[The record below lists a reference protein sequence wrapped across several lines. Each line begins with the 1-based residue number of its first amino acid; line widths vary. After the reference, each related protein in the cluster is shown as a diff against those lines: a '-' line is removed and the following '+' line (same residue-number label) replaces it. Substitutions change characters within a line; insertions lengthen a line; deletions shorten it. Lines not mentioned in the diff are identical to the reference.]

1 MGKFK
6 EGPYGISIKIAFGK
20 GVLAGI
26 CDPGLRDREYI
37 VPGVERVVALAVKF
51 PDFEDCLQMECARD
65 FQADYI
71 VSRNLEDFKSS
82 DIPCVDADEMCRIIE
97 SHQL

>member
-51 PDFEDCLQMECARD
+51 PDFEDRETPAEQGVVRMEDGC
-65 FQADYI
+65 Y
-71 VSRNLEDFKSS
+71 S
-82 DIPCVDADEMCRIIE
+82 
-97 SHQL
+97 

>member
-37 VPGVERVVALAVKF
+37 VPGVE
-51 PDFEDCLQMECARD
+51 
-65 FQADYI
+65 
-71 VSRNLEDFKSS
+71 
-82 DIPCVDADEMCRIIE
+82 
-97 SHQL
+97 

>member
-51 PDFEDCLQMECARD
+51 PDFEDRETLTEQGVVRMEDGCC
-65 FQADYI
+65 Y
-71 VSRNLEDFKSS
+71 
-82 DIPCVDADEMCRIIE
+82 
-97 SHQL
+97 